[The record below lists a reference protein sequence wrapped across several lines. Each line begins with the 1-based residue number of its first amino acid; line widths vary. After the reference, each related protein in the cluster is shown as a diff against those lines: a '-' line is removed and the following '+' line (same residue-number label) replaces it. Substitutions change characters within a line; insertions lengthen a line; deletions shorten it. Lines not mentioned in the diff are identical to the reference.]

1 MIHHRQ
7 FFLGEKCDYHFDPL
21 VGVTVSRTAEQLEAV
36 EARERLEKMKKID

>member
-7 FFLGEKCDYHFDPL
+7 FFLGEKCDYEFNPL
-21 VGVTVSRTAEQLEAV
+21 VGVTVNRTAEQLEAV